1 MRGDKGD
8 TASITTEA
16 GPHQPEPLT
25 LGMAAI
31 ARFVFEGKDLQPLF
45 DRVIAR
51 LDADPTDAAAMMDL
65 ATILQS
71 HGRSEEAAAL
81 RAEAV
86 ALCRTFA
93 TAHGDGSGPR
103 LLTLVTPGDFMSNT
117 PVDFLLSGSDVTL
130 VTHHVDETTDSLA
143 DLPPHDA
150 VLMGVAEAPAHRA
163 TLARLDGLMPSYG
176 GRVLNG
182 NPARIAGLTRDGVS
196 RLLADIP
203 GVLCPPTLRADR
215 AALAQVAAGAP
226 LEGLHP
232 GLRWPLVLRP
242 VGTHAGE
249 GMEQVLDHLHLGA
262 ILSVNDAEAF
272 YLAPFVEY
280 AGPNGLYAKARVVL
294 IGGRP
299 YPVHLALSEHWI
311 VHYLSAAMSGNTD
324 RREAEQSWFESFDD
338 ATGFARRHAGAF
350 AAMQARV
357 GLDYWGLDCAETA
370 DGQLLVFEIDTALI
384 VHDMDDPETFPYKPP
399 AMRRLFQ
406 GFRDLAFNG

>member
-1 MRGDKGD
+1 MRGDRDDLAVTG
-8 TASITTEA
+8 AGAGARGTE
-16 GPHQPEPLT
+16 PVT
-25 LGMAAI
+25 LGMAAV
-31 ARFVFEGKDLQPLF
+31 ARRVFEGRDLQPLF
-45 DRVIAR
+45 DAMIAR
-51 LDADPTDAAAMMDL
+51 LDADPTDAAALMDL

-71 HGRSEEAAAL
+71 HGRTDEAAAL

-86 ALCRTFA
+86 ALSPTFA
-93 TAHGDGSGPR
+93 TPHGDGSGPR
-103 LLTLVTPGDFMSNT
+103 LLALVTPGDFMSNT

-130 VTHHVDETTDSLA
+130 LTHHVDETIESLT

-150 VLMGVAEAPAHRA
+150 LLMGVAEAPAHRA
-163 TLARLDGLMPSYG
+163 TLARLDAIRESYR
-176 GRVLNG
+176 GRMLNG

-203 GVLCPPTLRADR
+203 GVLCPATLRAER
-215 AALAQVAAGAP
+215 AALAAVAAGAP

-232 GLRWPLVLRP
+232 GLCWPLVLRP

-249 GMEQVLDHLHLGA
+249 GMERVLDHHHLGA
-262 ILSVNDAEAF
+262 ILMVNEAHTF

-280 AGPNGLYAKARVVL
+280 IGKQGLYAKARVVL

-299 YPVHLALSEHWI
+299 YPVHLALSDHWI

-324 RREAEQSWFESFDD
+324 RRDAEREWFETFDD
-338 ATGFARRHAGAF
+338 EGGFAHRHAAAF

-370 DGQLLVFEIDTALI
+370 DGRLLVFEIDTALI
-384 VHDMDDPETFPYKPP
+384 VHDMDDAETFPYKRP
-399 AMRRLFQ
+399 AVHRLFRA
-406 GFRDLAFNG
+406 FRDLAFGA